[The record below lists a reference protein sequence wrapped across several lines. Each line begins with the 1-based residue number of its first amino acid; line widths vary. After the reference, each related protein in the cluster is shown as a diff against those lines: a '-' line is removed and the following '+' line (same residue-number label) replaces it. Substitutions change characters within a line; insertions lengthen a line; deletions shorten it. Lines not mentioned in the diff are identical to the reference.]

1 MEISHIS
8 KSLVE
13 DEAAVDVLGMCISAH
28 PLFDSA
34 SLALYESGE
43 CDRNQKG
50 WISYIHIGVG
60 SKRCSF
66 NQTGQCESLH
76 VWDE

>member
-1 MEISHIS
+1 
-8 KSLVE
+8 
-13 DEAAVDVLGMCISAH
+13 MCILAH

-43 CDRNQKG
+43 CDRNQEG

-66 NQTGQCESLH
+66 NYIGQTRASTRGTSNKRLTHFLCLYQM
-76 VWDE
+76 